1 MKELTSVEEFKGVIE
16 QQDQFVLLKHSLTCP
31 ISGEAKSQ
39 IEDFK
44 SANEVPT
51 YIIPIQNYRELS
63 NYVSVFSGLSM
74 NLLKSSILKT
84 DKWNT
89 IHHIGT
95 LLAVKWKKSRS
106 KKVRPIR
113 DAPLIIIYSP
123 LTRFFSLL
131 VKIYSPLWA
140 FYSLLS

>member
-63 NYVSVFSGLSM
+63 NYVSVFFGIKHESPQVFYIKNGQVEYHTSH
-74 NLLKSSILKT
+74 
-84 DKWNT
+84 W
-89 IHHIGT
+89 HIT
-95 LLAVKWKKSRS
+95 RS
-106 KKVRPIR
+106 KMEEVTK
-113 DAPLIIIYSP
+113 
-123 LTRFFSLL
+123 
-131 VKIYSPLWA
+131 
-140 FYSLLS
+140 